1 MNRAF
6 LQRNIAQS
14 IRLLRRKSVNATVLR
29 HKHQIFELPARV
41 AEREIFLLKYACAAC
56 NHDNEEIL
64 LASMFQT
71 NLVMVNC
78 SNCGGRHALAEQL
91 DWYREIASQNP
102 LLIEELRNEGK
113 LADGLVVAD
122 FETKLKESKDKKKLM
137 LEDEATDYV
146 AVAYNEDTAVAEAK
160 VSLLLIT
167 DQN

>member
-1 MNRAF
+1 MPSRS
-6 LQRNIAQS
+6 R
-14 IRLLRRKSVNATVLR
+14 
-29 HKHQIFELPARV
+29 
-41 AEREIFLLKYACAAC
+41 
-56 NHDNEEIL
+56 IL
-64 LASMFQT
+64 MYF
-71 NLVMVNC
+71 
-78 SNCGGRHALAEQL
+78 AEQL

-102 LLIEELRNEGK
+102 LLIEELRSEGK

-122 FETKLKESKDKKKLM
+122 FETNLKESKDKKKLM